1 MYPLQEIL
9 ILKIMV
15 RRTKNKS
22 IKPNQKK
29 NNIFR
34 FSAISLLVIFSFFT
48 LPTLINFLDKN
59 LNFKKSIISN
69 AGVNFDQELEKR
81 KFRNYTRSKDI

>member
-1 MYPLQEIL
+1 
-9 ILKIMV
+9 MV
-15 RRTKNKS
+15 RRTKIKS

-48 LPTLINFLDKN
+48 LTTLSNFLDKN

-69 AGVNFDQELEKR
+69 SGVNFAVSSELILEIIPFKI
-81 KFRNYTRSKDI
+81 N